1 MRDLSD
7 NQSAEQHHECN
18 DESQKNRHSEPNED
32 DNDRVLQDFAG
43 VQVGQDLDEEHE
55 GFHESSSDGDESV
68 REFTATI
75 SPSNHTSGLRSHRDL
90 IREVVGQE
98 RTHSGTNLIEVVQR
112 LVGNIEGSPFSRQLT
127 EFENLISNLS
137 QRDDPFIVLESLNE
151 LSERLLMMN
160 GITAERLIPSN
171 KFARALV
178 DILREPLFEDHL
190 ELHLVTCRCLF
201 NFLEVNQDFIHDA
214 LTNGAVEVLIIQLL
228 DIKYIDLT
236 EQALQA
242 LEMISRE
249 RISHNL
255 IVSNDGLLACVQNL
269 DFLTI
274 HAQRKCL
281 FIISNSCLNISES
294 NFQKVKDIIH
304 QLFDVVKG
312 NLDDTVREH
321 ACLALSRIAM
331 SFKYKRRSHE
341 ELFADGQML
350 DLILN
355 VISGSCGEASKETL
369 MSFKVLLSLLESLQ
383 LMASTSPKISEML
396 LGLNAG
402 RHLFYALEFYNKKHE
417 KRPGLDLTSD
427 SIREVSYTSVMAAPK
442 EILLNILRF
451 IGALTPTTYDLS
463 ESPFVF
469 IPINRDE
476 RGTISKE
483 TPTHHQRTIDETET
497 FLHWA
502 WPVVLK
508 VFLASMESEI
518 RKMALINMFRV
529 LTYIDSE
536 NLILVTHMSELTSI
550 IASLVSAAKSDLLSG
565 IGLESLNNSTISN
578 IIPSVAIINCV
589 FEKEFLNC
597 LLSLKKEG
605 VFKDIEYIAERLNSF
620 ILDING
626 NYLEN
631 DRVPSLARFSTF
643 ANPEL
648 DFSRLSDQ
656 LPKTALLLRA
666 KKGLDQFRRIS
677 NDLVLNLSGDESTS
691 GSDLSRSVNLVLNTE
706 SPDPLHCETLWN
718 QLQDLLLHDT
728 TNFTSYEL
736 VTLGVNEVFLSHF
749 MNPNNVDVL
758 HTPLGR
764 FFYSVILQNSKA
776 IRRLIDLFLEALL
789 RAESFEVI
797 SVTDKSPSGSPRH
810 ASNLA
815 RQIRLR
821 LVPHTKASK
830 IPVEAMTICV
840 QAVATFRSIESFLIQ
855 RTEQGCQSTPSN
867 VLINERTS
875 HENECL
881 FYLNGDV
888 VPSDTTIFGAIFA
901 SANTKD
907 DLWSQIHQ
915 IAYEIRPSNGTQIV
929 KPHRL
934 QERWSE
940 RATDMVSSP
949 ILNALQTIYKM
960 NTRARQEGLFHL
972 PDEAFCCW
980 KLTVKLRRQLE
991 EVLVVA
997 SGAQPSWSLAL
1008 TRTFPFLFP
1017 LELRI
1022 LFLRSTS
1029 FGYSRLIHYWQDAA
1043 DHELYS
1049 SNSEIE
1055 SVFSNRNLQLGR
1067 ISRQKV
1073 RISRFNLMSSAL
1085 NVLKKF
1091 GSSPEIL
1098 EVEYFD
1104 EVGSGLGPTLEF
1116 YSSVSHEFQRSD
1128 LNMWRASGTR
1138 ISIEPGH
1145 FVDSENGLF
1154 PKPFVSTQ
1162 HNSQFKKKIDNLF
1175 YFLGVF
1181 MARALFDCRIVDIDL
1196 NPQFYRM
1203 LIAKSTIKDWTYAPT
1218 LTDLLEVD
1226 PSLFRSLKLLLEM
1239 STSKHE
1245 ETDPIEE
1252 MELYFVLQDDA
1263 SYELVPNGANL
1274 KVTGR
1279 NVHDYVHAMINAVLK
1294 DGILCQ
1300 IQKFA
1305 EGFSTVF
1312 PIQSLMVFY
1321 PEELR
1326 KIFGAIEEDWSER
1339 NIFDAIEANHGYTNS
1354 SKSVIRLVQVISNF
1368 DEVHRRQFL
1377 RFLTGALKLP
1387 IGGFKCL
1394 HPRFTVVRKDPESGL
1409 TSDDYLPSVMTCALY
1424 LKLPDYSL
1432 RDIMESQLLRAM
1444 SEGANS
1450 FHLS

>member
-32 DNDRVLQDFAG
+32 DNDGVLQDFAG

-112 LVGNIEGSPFSRQLT
+112 LVGNIEGSPFSRQST

-312 NLDDTVREH
+312 NSDDTVREH

-369 MSFKVLLSLLESLQ
+369 MSFKVSLSLLESLQ

-417 KRPGLDLTSD
+417 KRPGSDLTSD

-536 NLILVTHMSELTSI
+536 NSILVTHMSELTSI

-656 LPKTALLLRA
+656 LPKTALLSRA

-736 VTLGVNEVFLSHF
+736 VTSGVNEVFSSHF

-776 IRRLIDLFLEALL
+776 IRRLIDLFLEALS

-907 DLWSQIHQ
+907 DL
-915 IAYEIRPSNGTQIV
+915 
-929 KPHRL
+929 
-934 QERWSE
+934 
-940 RATDMVSSP
+940 
-949 ILNALQTIYKM
+949 
-960 NTRARQEGLFHL
+960 
-972 PDEAFCCW
+972 C
-980 KLTVKLRRQLE
+980 
-991 EVLVVA
+991 
-997 SGAQPSWSLAL
+997 
-1008 TRTFPFLFP
+1008 
-1017 LELRI
+1017 
-1022 LFLRSTS
+1022 
-1029 FGYSRLIHYWQDAA
+1029 
-1043 DHELYS
+1043 
-1049 SNSEIE
+1049 
-1055 SVFSNRNLQLGR
+1055 
-1067 ISRQKV
+1067 RQKV

-1226 PSLFRSLKLLLEM
+1226 PSLFRSLKSLLEM

-1377 RFLTGALKLP
+1377 RFLTGASKLP

-1409 TSDDYLPSVMTCALY
+1409 TSDDYLPSVMTLNTSIPTIMQLDTLIKDLVSTAPPSEIRKVKTDLSAIVPKDGNSIVDREIAEYLEFEGHATESSICSKFSREPETGKFIDYKANKKFYYDFGKEEASDFESFKPEYRPSYYEELVDLLDTYSKDIQFRSYATLY
-1424 LKLPDYSL
+1424 VMLDG
-1432 RDIMESQLLRAM
+1432 I
-1444 SEGANS
+1444 SELTKRIS
-1450 FHLS
+1450 